1 MEELTDCEVLV
12 MKVIWHSEEALSIQE
27 ITGAVN
33 ATYDKDWKVQTVS
46 TFLSKMVKKG
56 YLDMQRKGRY
66 FFYYPLVTEEAY
78 GDREIK
84 KCVELWS
91 DGKIDGLLAAF
102 TRTHK
107 LTEEER
113 KRIGEML
120 DELGD

>member
-66 FFYYPLVTEEAY
+66 FFYYPLVTEEEY

-91 DGKIDGLLAAF
+91 KGKIDGLLAAF

>member
-66 FFYYPLVTEEAY
+66 FFYYPLVTEEEY

-91 DGKIDGLLAAF
+91 NGKIDGLLAAF

-113 KRIGEML
+113 KRIGGIL

>member
-66 FFYYPLVTEEAY
+66 FFYYPLVTEEEY

-113 KRIGEML
+113 KRIGGIL

>member
-66 FFYYPLVTEEAY
+66 FFYYPLVTEEEY

>member
-66 FFYYPLVTEEAY
+66 FFYYPLVTEEEY
-78 GDREIK
+78 GGREIK

>member
-66 FFYYPLVTEEAY
+66 FFYYPLVTEEEY

-102 TRTHK
+102 ARTHK

-113 KRIGEML
+113 KRIGGIL

>member
-66 FFYYPLVTEEAY
+66 FFYYPLVTEEEY

-91 DGKIDGLLAAF
+91 DGKIDGFLAAF

-113 KRIGEML
+113 KRIGGML

>member
-27 ITGAVN
+27 IMGAVN

-66 FFYYPLVTEEAY
+66 FFYYPLVTEEEY

>member
-66 FFYYPLVTEEAY
+66 FFYYPLVTEEEY

-113 KRIGEML
+113 KRIGGML

>member
-66 FFYYPLVTEEAY
+66 FFYYPLVTEEEY

-107 LTEEER
+107 FTEEER

>member
-66 FFYYPLVTEEAY
+66 FFYYPLVTEEEY

-91 DGKIDGLLAAF
+91 NGKIDGLLAAF

>member
-27 ITGAVN
+27 ITGTVN

-66 FFYYPLVTEEAY
+66 FFYYPLVTEEEY

-113 KRIGEML
+113 KRIGGIL

>member
-1 MEELTDCEVLV
+1 MEEVTDCEVLV

-66 FFYYPLVTEEAY
+66 FFYYPLVTEEEY